1 MIRAAKVAAG
11 RRLELRVVSL
21 PAGRDPAELL
31 AEEGAEAMRE
41 RVEGSVPFVRFRVE
55 RELTNADLESGEG
68 KDAAV
73 GALRPVF
80 AGLAPSALRD
90 ELLGLAADRLGV
102 TVDKLIEWLAAK
114 PRPGAGAAEERRGG
128 RPASGAEPGEG
139 DAQPAPQRL
148 TLDRDGRKERAFL
161 IQCLA
166 LPSDGR
172 AVLAQLDPETELTV
186 PAFRRAAKLLAEHA
200 GDPGLVA
207 MAGDDAELAAVIAEL
222 QVRAALARP
231 LRSALQAELLGL
243 QKAAIDR
250 ELATIGT
257 ADLGAREALANRRQ
271 DLSREEQR
279 LVAETLL
286 PSGDTHDGS

>member
-1 MIRAAKVAAG
+1 MRA
-11 RRLELRVVSL
+11 
-21 PAGRDPAELL
+21 
-31 AEEGAEAMRE
+31 
-41 RVEGSVPFVRFRVE
+41 RVEASVPFVRFRVE
-55 RELTNADLESGEG
+55 RELARGDLDSGEG

-80 AGLAPSALRD
+80 AGLPASALRD

-128 RPASGAEPGEG
+128 RPASAAEAGAGEGGAEP
-139 DAQPAPQRL
+139 APSRL

-161 IQCLA
+161 IQCIA

-186 PAFRRAAKLLAEHA
+186 PVFRRAAKLLAEHA
-200 GDPGLVA
+200 GDPGLVS
-207 MAGDDAELAAVIAEL
+207 MAGDDAELAGAIAEL

-250 ELATIGT
+250 ELATIGS

-286 PSGDTHDGS
+286 PSGDGHEGP